1 MLAFFF
7 LLRVGEYTKPNG
19 TEPKRT
25 VPLRK
30 QDVRLWRGDREL
42 NREANLATLLT
53 ADAVTICLANQ
64 KNGDKNSVLHH
75 YWSES
80 TSIDPVRSAAH
91 LLHALHGL
99 PDDTPIG
106 TFSGHN
112 GPLRVSADAI
122 RAAIRHSAIAC
133 SLESKGYDLSRIGSH
148 SLRAGGA
155 VMLKLNGYDSDM
167 IKKLGRWRSDT
178 YLRYIQS
185 QIANLTAGVSKAMA
199 RMLRFHNV
207 S

>member
-1 MLAFFF
+1 M
-7 LLRVGEYTKPNG
+7 
-19 TEPKRT
+19 
-25 VPLRK
+25 
-30 QDVRLWRGDREL
+30 
-42 NREANLATLLT
+42 T
-53 ADAVTICLANQ
+53 ADAV
-64 KNGDKNSVLHH
+64 
-75 YWSES
+75 
-80 TSIDPVRSAAH
+80 
-91 LLHALHGL
+91 
-99 PDDTPIG
+99 
-106 TFSGHN
+106 
-112 GPLRVSADAI
+112 

-199 RMLRFHNV
+199 RLLRFLNV